1 MPHKENHKRGSTSFP
16 EDREKFGT
24 EFLDNLG
31 DRINETA
38 YGKFRQKGL
47 QKQQELQQNLY
58 NESSNL
64 ERSLLFPEQNQT
76 EAKILKGISDVTQID
91 ERITTPATM
100 LAIGGAAKGLSKLK
114 PKHLG
119 ISQTVTPYTPK
130 DLGGKVPR
138 KTINITQQVDEVL
151 SQRPFTTAEIVKVA
165 KRNKISFTQA
175 EEYLNLK
182 LKGFEPTGT
191 LNPGSSRETLQKRFM
206 KSPKDRFPDGGDVKA
221 IDAGGMGDLGIDQ
234 FGYGVRKKQT
244 VGEYRNKLFNDAGF
258 RRNSNGDFVF
268 DLASLKKFLK
278 GEKRRVA
285 SQYFQT
291 REGQSVKGSFE
302 KTRDATKLDFI
313 ETYDGYMRLT
323 GSKPNLHHEFAAM
336 VSAPL
341 YDGLALSERPGSEW
355 MQLTELL
362 NLNDIYPGSPVTD
375 PASLGGPQSN
385 LTQMLTKGRAGAP
398 PEPHDILHKQFY
410 KELGIQDVP
419 KGENSWWD
427 KRMYKIK
434 SGPKGRLEVAQEY
447 ADIVNE
453 GNRII
458 KTAMSQINS
467 LFGKNQ
473 DPQKI
478 TNLMIELA
486 DTGKLRIT
494 DSKYRLKSV
503 EAIVKIIENE
513 VKADMGFTD
522 EIELTKAVKKY
533 NLDSYDDY
541 VDAVDLLAKIADYN
555 ESMRVYGVRPKS
567 ITHGQHKKNV
577 KAYMNLT
584 QSELE
589 LGDVETYKA
598 REAKIEDFTYKRV
611 TPLPISKQLEFMFPD
626 PPTEQLELLKNENP
640 LLE

>member
-1 MPHKENHKRGSTSFP
+1 MTYTKPIP
-16 EDREKFGT
+16 LED
-24 EFLDNLG
+24 L
-31 DRINETA
+31 
-38 YGKFRQKGL
+38 
-47 QKQQELQQNLY
+47 
-58 NESSNL
+58 
-64 ERSLLFPEQNQT
+64 
-76 EAKILKGISDVTQID
+76 
-91 ERITTPATM
+91 
-100 LAIGGAAKGLSKLK
+100 
-114 PKHLG
+114 
-119 ISQTVTPYTPK
+119 PYTPVELGDMLETGEKEREIEVEGYGKGRLVISKQNKNKPFFYADEANIPANQKAAKQLQIAENLANAPLQLAPLLALGTGLPRIAK
-130 DLGGKVPR
+130 DR
-138 KTINITQQVDEVL
+138 T
-151 SQRPFTTAEIVKVA
+151 RAEIKKSRMGADELYKDNAVNLNKTVDGVFQMPSNQYKDIVRIA
-165 KRNKISFTQA
+165 KKNKISYKQA
-175 EEYLNLK
+175 EEYYNLK
-182 LKGFEPTGT
+182 ISGIEPTGT
-191 LNPGSSRETLQKRFM
+191 INPGSSVQDLTQRFM
-206 KSPKDRFPDGGDVKA
+206 KSPKDRFPDADNIKN
-221 IDAGGMGDLGIDQ
+221 IDLGLDDTGFSYSI
-234 FGYGVRKKQT
+234 RKKQT
-244 VGEYRNKLFNDAGF
+244 IGEYRNKLFNDAGF

-268 DLASLKKFLK
+268 DLASLKQFLK
-278 GEKRRVA
+278 GEKRRLV

-291 REGQSVKGSFE
+291 RESQSVKGSFE
-302 KTRDATKLDFI
+302 KTRDATKLDFL
-313 ETYDGYMRLT
+313 ETYDGYMKLT

-341 YDGLALSERPGSEW
+341 YDGLALSETPGSEW

-410 KELGIQDVP
+410 KETGIQDTP
-419 KGENSWWD
+419 KGQNSWWD

-458 KTAMSQINS
+458 KTAMSQINA

-478 TNLMIELA
+478 TNLMIEMA
-486 DTGKLRIT
+486 ETGKLKIA

-533 NLDSYDDY
+533 NLDSHSDY
-541 VDAVDLLAKIADYN
+541 VDAVDLLGNIADYN
-555 ESMRVYGVRPKS
+555 ESMRVFGVPPKS
-567 ITHGQHKKNV
+567 ITKLQHKKNV
-577 KAYMNLT
+577 KAYMQLT
-584 QSELE
+584 QTELE
-589 LGDVETYKA
+589 LGDIETYQA
-598 REAKIEDFTYKRV
+598 REARIEDFTYRRV
-611 TPLPISKQLEFMFPD
+611 TPLPINKQLEFMFPD
-626 PPTEQLELLKNENP
+626 PPSEQLELLKNENP

>member
-1 MPHKENHKRGSTSFP
+1 MTYTKPIP
-16 EDREKFGT
+16 LED
-24 EFLDNLG
+24 L
-31 DRINETA
+31 
-38 YGKFRQKGL
+38 
-47 QKQQELQQNLY
+47 
-58 NESSNL
+58 
-64 ERSLLFPEQNQT
+64 
-76 EAKILKGISDVTQID
+76 
-91 ERITTPATM
+91 
-100 LAIGGAAKGLSKLK
+100 
-114 PKHLG
+114 
-119 ISQTVTPYTPK
+119 PYTPVE
-130 DLGGKVPR
+130 LGDMLETGEKEREIEVDGYGKGRLVISKQNKNKPFFYADEANIPANQKAAKQLQIAENLANAPLQLAPLLALGTGLPR
-138 KTINITQQVDEVL
+138 IAKNRT
-151 SQRPFTTAEIVKVA
+151 RAEIKKARMSADETFKDNAVNLNKTVDGVFQMPSNQYKDIVRIA
-165 KRNKISFTQA
+165 KKNKISYKQA
-175 EEYLNLK
+175 EEYYNLK
-182 LKGFEPTGT
+182 ISGIEPTGT
-191 LNPGSSRETLQKRFM
+191 INPGSSVQDLTQRFM
-206 KSPKDRFPDGGDVKA
+206 KSPKDRFPDADNIKN
-221 IDAGGMGDLGIDQ
+221 IDLGLDDTGFSYSI
-234 FGYGVRKKQT
+234 RKKQT
-244 VGEYRNKLFNDAGF
+244 IGEYRNKLFNDAGF
-258 RRNSNGDFVF
+258 RRNSEGDFVF
-268 DLASLKKFLK
+268 DLASLKQFLK

-302 KTRDATKLDFI
+302 KTREATKLDFI

-341 YDGLALSERPGSEW
+341 YDGLALSETPGSEW

-419 KGENSWWD
+419 KGQNSWWD

-434 SGPKGRLEVAQEY
+434 SSPKGRLEVAQEY

-458 KTAMSQINS
+458 KTAMSQINA

-478 TNLMIELA
+478 ANLMIELA

-494 DSKYRLKSV
+494 DSKFRLKSV

-533 NLDSYDDY
+533 NLDSHSDY
-541 VDAVDLLAKIADYN
+541 VDAVDLLGNIADYN
-555 ESMRVYGVRPKS
+555 ESMRVFGIPPKS
-567 ITHGQHKKNV
+567 ITKLQHKKNV
-577 KAYMNLT
+577 KAYMQLT
-584 QSELE
+584 QTELE
-589 LGDVETYKA
+589 LGDVETYQA
-598 REAKIEDFTYKRV
+598 REARIEDFTYRRV
-611 TPLPISKQLEFMFPD
+611 NPLPINKQLEFMFPD
-626 PPTEQLELLKNENP
+626 PPSEQLELLKNENP